1 MATTDLKT
9 EVGEILKRYGQDV
22 RTMIDDQA
30 EEVAK
35 IGSQT
40 LKARSPIRSG
50 NYAKTWTYKRQKS
63 GRWYI
68 YNSKNYRLTHLLEK
82 GHATVRKS
90 GKYGSKARTKEIP
103 HISTVEK
110 QVIEL
115 FEARIK
121 SAIEYQQ

>member
-30 EEVAK
+30 EVVAK
-35 IGSQT
+35 IGSRT
-40 LKARSPIRSG
+40 LKLRSPIRTG
-50 NYAKTWTYKRQKS
+50 NYAKTWTYRRQKS
-63 GRWYI
+63 GHWYI

-82 GHATVRKS
+82 GHATVKKS
-90 GKYGSKARTKEIP
+90 GKYGSKPRTKVIP

-121 SAIEYQQ
+121 NAIEYQK